1 MASAQAG
8 EVLGTTAPVIHMLP
22 RRVLVA
28 GDSVVDQTTIIRHLH
43 EVLGA
48 ADSKTTIVVQAM
60 DGTRSLQK
68 EDLVEEGGDL
78 VVVVVGVVF
87 LVDAMGKTRGA
98 EVEVLEGEGGALVV
112 VAAVV
117 EKKATLHE
125 NAQIRAGVVHAT
137 SVARR
142 DTLPVNVQKEEEVL
156 ATSVVR
162 KVILLE
168 SVQRGEVMHATNVA
182 R

>member
-78 VVVVVGVVF
+78 VVVGVVF

-125 NAQIRAGVVHAT
+125 NAQIRVGVVHAT

>member
-28 GDSVVDQTTIIRHLH
+28 GDLVVDQTTIIRHLH

-68 EDLVEEGGDL
+68 EDLVEGGDL
-78 VVVVVGVVF
+78 VLVGVVF

-125 NAQIRAGVVHAT
+125 NAQIRVGVVHAT